1 MNFKKY
7 IGTKQIEA
15 KPMTRGEYDALSSR
29 NSILTEK
36 GEQSF
41 DEGYFVKYSDGY
53 TSWSP
58 KKQFEEAYR
67 EYGSMNFGHA
77 LEMLKLGYR
86 VARTGWNGK
95 DMFIFLAK
103 GEDLTSC
110 ICGENMP
117 SCVDC
122 ICMKT
127 ADDKICIGWLAS
139 QTDMLAEDWE
149 VVE

>member
-7 IGTKQIEA
+7 VGTKQIEA
-15 KPMTRGEYDALSSR
+15 VPMTRGEYNRYRGWTIPADE
-29 NSILTEK
+29 NPE
-36 GEQSF
+36 
-41 DEGYFVKYSDGY
+41 DEGYLVKYNDGY
-53 TSWSP
+53 ISWSP

-67 EYGSMNFGHA
+67 ESGSMNFGHA

>member
-1 MNFKKY
+1 MNFEKY

-15 KPMTRGEYDALSSR
+15 KTMTRGEYNQYR
-29 NSILTEK
+29 GWSIPADENPD
-36 GEQSF
+36 
-41 DEGYFVKYSDGY
+41 DEGYLVKYNDGY
-53 TSWSP
+53 ISWSP

-67 EYGSMNFGHA
+67 ESGNMNFGHA

-86 VARTGWNGK
+86 VARTGWNGRN
-95 DMFIFLAK
+95 MFLFLAK

-110 ICGENMP
+110 ICNENMP
-117 SCVDC
+117 PCVDS

-149 VVE
+149 VIE